1 MTTAVYQTAQAV
13 IFGHPVGLNGRCLA
27 CLAEGPCEPKR
38 AALADLASRGVLP
51 RRWPGATR
59 PELVGLHRVQFR
71 G

>member
-1 MTTAVYQTAQAV
+1 VEYTSAQSV
-13 IFGHPVGLNGRCLA
+13 IYGHPVGLAGRCLA
-27 CLAEGPCEPKR
+27 CLSEGPCEAKR

-59 PELVGLHRVQFR
+59 PELIGARRVVVR

>member
-1 MTTAVYQTAQAV
+1 VTAYMAAQAV
-13 IFGHPVGLNGRCLA
+13 IFAHPTGLAGRCLA
-27 CLAEGPCEPKR
+27 CLAEGPCPAKR

-59 PELVGLHRVQFR
+59 PDLVGLRRVVVR